1 MSRLVVKIFAGI
13 WLAFLLLLA
22 GLSFVVDRWNEVA
35 DPQPLGSAQ
44 MRQLQQMQER
54 TGSVFQRRGMDGLS
68 QFARD
73 VRENRGMD
81 LFLLG
86 DDGQDLLGQQVPTSV
101 RDFFLAH
108 RTDGPLMH
116 MREQRMVLGPAAVAV
131 SAESGPGKLVLWLPI
146 TDVALAPASSL
157 WQGPNAPRRL
167 AVAVFASGIVAMLLS
182 LSLTRPLIRLRVA
195 VRRLGEGD
203 FEHADLDEAAR
214 RRDEIGDLAREFQS
228 MVQRLKLT
236 SEARQRLLRDL
247 SHELRSPLARLQASI
262 ELEEMRLG
270 CTDSEGFGRMLKEC
284 QRLNSMIGGI
294 LALSRAEHAANGL
307 KTESFDLVEMLHAL
321 VEDARVEGE
330 PAGKSVTCDALNEA
344 LFIGNEAIIASGV
357 ENVLRNALRYTPIGG
372 AVVATL
378 REMPG
383 NYEISICDNGP
394 GVAEAELPRIFE
406 PFYKASNGS
415 GATGGG
421 TGVGLAITASAMHR
435 HGGTMTARNRKE
447 GGLELLLKLP
457 KPKVHR
463 MKDFALGS
471 SQVR

>member
-35 DPQPLGSAQ
+35 NPQPLGSAQ

-101 RDFFLAH
+101 GDFFLAH
-108 RTDGPLMH
+108 RSDGPLMH
-116 MREQRMVLGPAAVAV
+116 MREQRMVLGPAAVAG
-131 SAESGPGKLVLWLPI
+131 SAENIPGQLVLWLPI

-167 AVAVFASGIVAMLLS
+167 AVAVVASGIVALLLS
-182 LSLTRPLIRLRVA
+182 LSLTRPLRHLRVA
-195 VRRLGEGD
+195 VRRLGNGD
-203 FEHADLDEAAR
+203 FGHADLDDAAR
-214 RRDEIGDLAREFQS
+214 RRDEIGDLAREFQA

-262 ELEEMRLG
+262 ELEELRAG
-270 CTDSEGFGRMLKEC
+270 GKVSESLERMLNEC
-284 QRLNSMIGGI
+284 GRLNSMIGGI
-294 LALSRAEHAANGL
+294 LALSRAEHAA
-307 KTESFDLVEMLHAL
+307 TERRPESFDLAEILHAL
-321 VEDARVEGE
+321 VEDAQVEGE
-330 PAGKSVTCDALNEA
+330 PATKEVRYEGLNA
-344 LFIGNEAIIASGV
+344 APFLGNQAIIASGV
-357 ENVLRNALRYTPIGG
+357 ENVLRNALRYTPAGST
-372 AVVATL
+372 VRATL
-378 REMPG
+378 RETHDH
-383 NYEISICDNGP
+383 YKIAVSDSGP
-394 GVAEAELPRIFE
+394 GVPEEELPRIFE
-406 PFYKASNGS
+406 PFYRASNGS
-415 GATGGG
+415 ADAGGG
-421 TGVGLAITASAMHR
+421 TGVGLAITANAVHR
-435 HGGTMTARNRKE
+435 HGGTVTAKNLME
-447 GGLELLLKLP
+447 GGLEVVLKLP
-457 KPKVHR
+457 KPKI
-463 MKDFALGS
+463 
-471 SQVR
+471 